1 MHRMGEVWLPQT
13 HHFPRLS
20 QFKQLSTGDE
30 LVYAIERAKEIVSRL
45 LDGGIKGENIL
56 IELKEGKGI
65 DENGNINYSSNIIT
79 NYVDTAEE
87 VWDWYSVGQWVDSS
101 KGKKLLTKA
110 EGTLQ
115 IVKFINSPHI
125 SMYWVVQR
133 GGAARSARRAHNPE
147 VGGSN
152 PPPATIRVVLFSCMS
167 FFAIPS
173 QSFCSSLSS
182 YIMWACVPC

>member
-1 MHRMGEVWLPQT
+1 MGEVWLPQT

-79 NYVDTAEE
+79 DYVDTAEE
-87 VWDWYSVGQWVDSS
+87 VWDWYSVGQ
-101 KGKKLLTKA
+101 
-110 EGTLQ
+110 
-115 IVKFINSPHI
+115 
-125 SMYWVVQR
+125 
-133 GGAARSARRAHNPE
+133 
-147 VGGSN
+147 
-152 PPPATIRVVLFSCMS
+152 
-167 FFAIPS
+167 
-173 QSFCSSLSS
+173 
-182 YIMWACVPC
+182 